1 MATSEIA
8 GKTLELDADGNLVNL
23 NDWDEEIAKA
33 FAKEE
38 GIEELNDRHWVVLN
52 FMRTVFQEKG
62 DAPSIRKLTKE
73 SGVNTKELYSLFP
86 KGPAKKAARIAGLP
100 KPKGCI

>member
-1 MATSEIA
+1 METLEIL
-8 GKTLELDADGNLVNL
+8 GKELELDADGNLKNL
-23 NDWDEEIAKA
+23 SDWNEDIAKEL
-33 FAKEE
+33 AKEE
-38 GIEELNDRHWVVLN
+38 GIEELNDRHWIVIN
-52 FMRTVFQEKG
+52 YMRKQYQEKG

-73 SGVNTKELYSLFP
+73 SGVETKELYQLFP

>member
-1 MATSEIA
+1 MATAELA
-8 GKTLELDADGNLVNL
+8 GKSIELDADGNLANRD
-23 NDWDEEIAKA
+23 DWDKDIALA
-33 FAKEE
+33 IAKEE
-38 GIEELNDRHWVVLN
+38 GIGELNDRHWIVID
-52 FMRTVFQEKG
+52 FMRSVFDEKG

-73 SGVNTKELYSLFP
+73 SGINTKELYALFP

>member
-1 MATSEIA
+1 METVEIL
-8 GKTLELDADGNLVNL
+8 GTTVELDKDGNLKNL
-23 NDWDEEIAKA
+23 FDWNEEIAKEL
-33 FAKEE
+33 AKEE
-38 GIEELNDRHWVVLN
+38 GIEELTDRHWMVIN
-52 FMRTVFQEKG
+52 YMRGQYEEKG

-73 SGVNTKELYSLFP
+73 SGVATKELYQLFP